1 MRKTIFRWIALT
13 STACLL
19 VIALVALSASRP
31 TVAAAAEADGQK
43 IFMADKC
50 NMCHDVSTVGIK
62 ATVKSEKMKGP
73 DLVNLDK
80 DADWIA
86 KFLKKEVDLNGKKH
100 NKVFGGSADDLKTLA
115 AWIAAQKK

>member
-1 MRKTIFRWIALT
+1 MRKTSSWWWGLM
-13 STACLL
+13 
-19 VIALVALSASRP
+19 SAGLM
-31 TVAAAAEADGQK
+31 VAAVSLLTLKPIPASAAEADGQK
-43 IFMADKC
+43 IFLADKC

-100 NKVFGGSADDLKTLA
+100 NKAFSGSAEDLKVLA
-115 AWIAAQKK
+115 AWIASQKK

>member
-1 MRKTIFRWIALT
+1 MRKTTFRWIALT
-13 STACLL
+13 STASLL
-19 VIALVALSASRP
+19 VMSLVALSASRP
-31 TVAAAAEADGQK
+31 MVTAAAEADGQK

-80 DADWIA
+80 DAEWIA
-86 KFLKKEVDLNGKKH
+86 KFLKKEVELNGKKH
-100 NKVFGGSADDLKTLA
+100 NKVFGGSAEDLKVLA
-115 AWIAAQKK
+115 AWVAAQKK

>member
-1 MRKTIFRWIALT
+1 MRKTIFQWIALT
-13 STACLL
+13 STASFL
-19 VIALVALSASRP
+19 VVALVALAASRP
-31 TVAAAAEADGQK
+31 MVAAAAEADGQK
-43 IFMADKC
+43 IFTADKC

-100 NKVFGGSADDLKTLA
+100 NKVFGGSAEDLKVLA

>member
-1 MRKTIFRWIALT
+1 MRKTIFQWIALT
-13 STACLL
+13 STASLL
-19 VIALVALSASRP
+19 VVALVALAASRP
-31 TVAAAAEADGQK
+31 MVVVAAEADGQK
-43 IFMADKC
+43 IFTADKC

-100 NKVFGGSADDLKTLA
+100 NKAFGGSAEDLKVLA